1 LAGEPPPRGSGRC
14 RIRKQRVID
23 AKKLLADLQA
33 RQKQLETDL
42 RKQIG
47 ELPALKARLD
57 AEYKA
62 AREAGRTADT
72 FGTWRDHQVTQSA
85 VAWLLACTFVRFAED
100 NGLLPTPR
108 LSGPGD
114 ALRRARDAYSEFV
127 RQNPTENQRHYL
139 ESVFDGLAEFP
150 ALRGLFGREHN
161 PLFAMPISYEA
172 ARDLLAFWQKTDP
185 DSGKLIHDFTDQ
197 ELDTRFLGDLYQD
210 LSEAARKRFAL
221 LQTPEFVEEFI
232 LDRTLEPAIQTF
244 GLDSIRLIDPTC
256 GSGHFLLGT
265 FQRL

>member
-1 LAGEPPPRGSGRC
+1 
-14 RIRKQRVID
+14 
-23 AKKLLADLQA
+23 
-33 RQKQLETDL
+33 
-42 RKQIG
+42 
-47 ELPALKARLD
+47 
-57 AEYKA
+57 
-62 AREAGRTADT
+62 
-72 FGTWRDHQVTQSA
+72 
-85 VAWLLACTFVRFAED
+85 
-100 NGLLPTPR
+100 
-108 LSGPGD
+108 
-114 ALRRARDAYSEFV
+114 LRRERVAYSEFV

-161 PLFAMPISYEA
+161 PLFAMPLSYEA

-185 DSGKLIHDFTDQ
+185 DSGKLIHDFTDP

-232 LDRTLEPAIQTF
+232 LDRTLEPAIETF
-244 GLDSIRLIDPTC
+244 GLEGIRLIDPTC

-265 FQRL
+265 FQRLLDHWQRSAPGLDARDRVIKALDGVYGVDLNPFAVDISRFRLMETAMKASGIRTLLEALGRKVNITP